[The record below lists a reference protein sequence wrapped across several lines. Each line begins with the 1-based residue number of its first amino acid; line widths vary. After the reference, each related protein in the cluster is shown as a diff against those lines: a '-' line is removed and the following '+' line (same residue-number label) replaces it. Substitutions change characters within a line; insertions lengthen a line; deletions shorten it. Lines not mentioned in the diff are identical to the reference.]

1 MKQFICMIIVLVMLI
16 PAACAAALLSEEEA
30 IQVAKDKYPKSAQ
43 KMGWPLLDL
52 DAYDTECRK
61 MKNPDGTTTWDVRFL
76 SPEYDVPFAEVEG
89 SVFANSRTASLVW
102 NDPDMYIHKY
112 QIWRRKY
119 REYGVIG
126 FREWPLDVQ
135 AAFYQELLRV
145 KDYHIAKYGPLEDM
159 FEWKGYL
166 QIISRVHDV
175 PRKGEVQLEG
185 ALNLAREHLIQNGV
199 TQNELQNLVEYASF
213 YRDDPAKP
221 EYEIRYF
228 ESKADENPL
237 YSVIIDAVTGAV
249 KEVQK

>member
-1 MKQFICMIIVLVMLI
+1 MKRTVCLILLLLVIL
-16 PAACAAALLSEEEA
+16 PTVCFATSLTEEEA
-30 IQVAKDKYPKSAQ
+30 IQIAKEKYPKSAQ

-89 SVFANSRTASLVW
+89 SVFENPRTASLVW

-145 KDYHIAKYGPLEDM
+145 KDYHIANYGPLEDM
-159 FEWKGYL
+159 VEWKGYL

-175 PRKGEVQLEG
+175 PHKGEVQLEG
-185 ALNLAREHLIQNGV
+185 ALNLARECLIQNGI

-213 YRDDPAKP
+213 YRDDLAKP

-237 YSVIIDAVTGAV
+237 YSVTIDAVTGAV

>member
-1 MKQFICMIIVLVMLI
+1 MKRTACLFLLLLAILPTICFATSLT
-16 PAACAAALLSEEEA
+16 EEEA
-30 IQVAKDKYPKSAQ
+30 IQIAKEKYPKSAQ

-76 SPEYDVPFAEVEG
+76 SPEYDVLFAEVTG
-89 SVFANSRTASLVW
+89 SVFANPRTASLVW

-112 QIWRRKY
+112 LIWRRKY

-126 FREWPLDVQ
+126 FRAWPLDVQ

-175 PRKGEVQLEG
+175 PCKGEVQLEG
-185 ALNLAREHLIQNGV
+185 ALNLAREYLIQKGI
-199 TQNELQNLVEYASF
+199 TQDVLQNLVEYTSF
-213 YRDDPAKP
+213 YRDDSAKP
-221 EYEIRYF
+221 EYEIWYF

>member
-1 MKQFICMIIVLVMLI
+1 MKRAVCFVLLLLAI
-16 PAACAAALLSEEEA
+16 LPAVCFASSLTEEEA
-30 IQVAKDKYPKSAQ
+30 IQIAKEKYPKSAQ

-52 DAYDTECRK
+52 DAYDTECRE

-76 SPEYDVPFAEVEG
+76 SPEYDVSFAEVEG
-89 SVFANSRTASLVW
+89 SVFEKTRTASLVW

-126 FREWPLDVQ
+126 FRAWPLDVQ

-159 FEWKGYL
+159 LEWKGYL

-175 PRKGEVQLEG
+175 PHKGEVQLEG
-185 ALNLAREHLIQNGV
+185 ALNLAREYLIQNGI
-199 TQNELQNLVEYASF
+199 TQDELQNLVEYTSF

-228 ESKADENPL
+228 ESKADELLL
-237 YSVIIDAVTGAV
+237 YTMIVNAVTGAV

>member
-1 MKQFICMIIVLVMLI
+1 MKRGACLILLLFVLLPTICF
-16 PAACAAALLSEEEA
+16 AASLTEEEV
-30 IQVAKDKYPKSAQ
+30 IQIAKEKYTESAQ

-76 SPEYDVPFAEVEG
+76 SPEYDVPFAEVTG
-89 SVFANSRTASLVW
+89 SVFAPPRTASLVW

-112 QIWRRKY
+112 LIWRRKY

-126 FREWPLDVQ
+126 FRAWPLDVQ

-185 ALNLAREHLIQNGV
+185 ALNLAREYLLQNGI
-199 TQNELQNLVEYASF
+199 TQDELQNLVEYASF

-249 KEVQK
+249 KEEQE

>member
-1 MKQFICMIIVLVMLI
+1 MKHFICMLIVLVMLI
-16 PAACAAALLSEEEA
+16 PAACAAALLSEEET
-30 IQVAKDKYPKSAQ
+30 IQIAKEKYLKSAQ

-76 SPEYDVPFAEVEG
+76 SPEYDVPFAEVTG
-89 SVFANSRTASLVW
+89 SVFENPRTASLVW
-102 NDPDMYIHKY
+102 NDPDMYIHKS
-112 QIWRRKY
+112 QIWRKT
-119 REYGVIG
+119 YGLDG
-126 FREWPLDVQ
+126 FRAWPLDVQ

-185 ALNLAREHLIQNGV
+185 ALNLAREYLIQKGI
-199 TQNELQNLVEYASF
+199 TQDVLQNLVEYTSF
-213 YRDDPAKP
+213 YRDDSAKP

-237 YSVIIDAVTGAV
+237 YSVIIDAVTGVA
-249 KEVQK
+249 KEEQE

>member
-1 MKQFICMIIVLVMLI
+1 MKRTACLFLLLLAILPTICF
-16 PAACAAALLSEEEA
+16 AASLTEEEA
-30 IQVAKDKYPKSAQ
+30 IQIAKEKYPKSAQ

-52 DAYDTECRK
+52 DAYDTECRE

-76 SPEYDVPFAEVEG
+76 SPEYDVPFAEVTG
-89 SVFANSRTASLVW
+89 SVFATPRTASLVW

-126 FREWPLDVQ
+126 FRAWPLDVQ

-166 QIISRVHDV
+166 QIISLVHDV

-185 ALNLAREHLIQNGV
+185 ALNLAREYLLQNGI
-199 TQNELQNLVEYASF
+199 TQDELQNLVEYTSF

-237 YSVIIDAVTGAV
+237 YSVIIDAVTGV
-249 KEVQK
+249 IKEEQK

>member
-1 MKQFICMIIVLVMLI
+1 MKRGACLILLLFVLL
-16 PAACAAALLSEEEA
+16 PAVCLAASLTEEEA
-30 IQVAKDKYPKSAQ
+30 IQIAKEKYPNSAQ

-61 MKNPDGTTTWDVRFL
+61 MKYPDGTTTWDVRFF

-119 REYGVIG
+119 SEYGVIG
-126 FREWPLDVQ
+126 FRAWPLGVQ

-175 PRKGEVQLEG
+175 PHKGEVQLES
-185 ALNLAREHLIQNGV
+185 ALNLARQHLIQNGI
-199 TQNELQNLVEYASF
+199 TQNDLQNLEEYAMF
-213 YRDDPAKP
+213 YRDEPNQP

-228 ESKADENPL
+228 ESKADELPL
-237 YSVIIDAVTGAV
+237 YRVIVDAITGET
-249 KEVQK
+249 KEEQ

>member
-1 MKQFICMIIVLVMLI
+1 MKRTACLFLLLLAILPTICF
-16 PAACAAALLSEEEA
+16 AASLTEEEA
-30 IQVAKDKYPKSAQ
+30 IQIAKEKYPKSAQ

-52 DAYDTECRK
+52 DAYDTECRE

-76 SPEYDVPFAEVEG
+76 SPEYDVPFAEVTG
-89 SVFANSRTASLVW
+89 SVFATPRTASLVW

-126 FREWPLDVQ
+126 FRAWPLDVQ

-175 PRKGEVQLEG
+175 PHKGEVQLEG
-185 ALNLAREHLIQNGV
+185 ALNLAREYLIQNGI
-199 TQNELQNLVEYASF
+199 TQDELQNLVEYTSF

-228 ESKADENPL
+228 ESKADELPL
-237 YSVIIDAVTGAV
+237 YTMIVNAVTGAV